1 MTDGDR
7 NSTNELTF
15 SNEMDL
21 NEVGIFLFSNLMI
34 MVSGGERIIDWSN
47 RGSRGNA
54 IWATFSLQR
63 LWF

>member
-1 MTDGDR
+1 MTEEDR
-7 NSTNELTF
+7 NSTNELRF

-21 NEVGIFLFSNLMI
+21 NEVYIFLFFNYII

-54 IWATFSLQR
+54 IWTTFSLQR